1 MEQAIFIN
9 RATADRIAA
18 TLNTQRP
25 HSAVVRPATRRSCL
39 LGYHVSHMGTN
50 LTENALQAMK
60 G

>member
-1 MEQAIFIN
+1 MEHAVFIN
-9 RATADRIAA
+9 QATAERIAE

-39 LGYHVSHMGTN
+39 LGYHVAYMGTN
-50 LTENALQAMK
+50 LTENALQALE